1 MRLEIRSYF
10 EPIEVN
16 TVHMYINLFRL
27 DTFYTDAWINIFIL
41 FNHCVISQSLFA
53 LTLPRKTMIG
63 GRQVDKYLGEM
74 LQITFVH
81 VHVLSN
87 DQPFLSYEQSGFK
100 KKQKKQ
106 KILTQLLIM
115 MQLHFFFYMKPEMP
129 IVFLA

>member
-1 MRLEIRSYF
+1 
-10 EPIEVN
+10 
-16 TVHMYINLFRL
+16 MYINFFKL

-63 GRQVDKYLGEM
+63 GREVDKYLGEM

-87 DQPFLSYEQSGFK
+87 DQQFLSYEQSGFK
-100 KKQKKQ
+100 KKVEKAKNSD
-106 KILTQLLIM
+106 LATD
-115 MQLHFFFYMKPEMP
+115 HDVATFFFYMKPETP